1 MSWYQDHQDT
11 SHVSDAGH
19 GLTMEELPSFIEHHI
34 ADAKEIEFLGGHW
47 SLESLSVAPIDLG
60 GLLIDFSI
68 TRHLLV
74 MLIVGF
80 FLVLILVPIAR
91 KLRATSDSQRAPSG
105 FANVVE
111 AMVLYFRNEVV
122 RRNIGHDGDA
132 YTPLILTLFVFVLGM
147 NLIGLTPLGITPTAN
162 VSVTAALAII
172 SFIAIEISGMRSLG
186 FAGYTKTVF
195 FLPPG
200 VPTIMQP
207 VILLIMIPVEAIGKL
222 TKPFALAV
230 RLAANM
236 VAGHSMVLA
245 IMGMILIYQSYLA
258 GSFIVLAVGAIM
270 ILEVFVACLQ
280 AYIFAMLV
288 SVFIGLIRHA
298 H

>member
-1 MSWYQDHQDT
+1 MSLFQDHQDA

-34 ADAKEIEFLGGHW
+34 GDAKEIEFLGGHW

-60 GLLIDFSI
+60 GLLIDFSV

-80 FLVLILVPIAR
+80 FLVLTLVPIAR

-162 VSVTAALAII
+162 VSITAALAII
-172 SFIAIEISGMRSLG
+172 SFIAVEISGMRSLG

>member
-1 MSWYQDHQDT
+1 MSFFQDHQQE
-11 SHVSDAGH
+11 SHGTDAGH
-19 GLTMEELPSFIEHHI
+19 GLTMEELPYFIEHHI
-34 ADAKEIEFLGGHW
+34 GDAKEIEFLGGHW
-47 SLESLSVAPIDLG
+47 SLESLSFAPIQLG
-60 GLLIDFSI
+60 GLSIDFSM

-74 MLIVGF
+74 MLLVGL
-80 FLVLILVPIAR
+80 FLVLSLVPTAR
-91 KLRATSDSQRAPSG
+91 KLRANSDSQKAPSG
-105 FANVVE
+105 FGNVVE
-111 AMVLYFRNEVV
+111 SLVLYFRNEVG
-122 RRNIGHDGDA
+122 RRNIGHDADG

-172 SFIAIEISGMRSLG
+172 GFIVVEISGMRSLG
-186 FAGYTKTVF
+186 IAGYAKTVF

-200 VPTIMQP
+200 VPRIMQP
-207 VILLIMIPVEAIGKL
+207 VILLIMVPVEAIGKL

-230 RLAANM
+230 RLVANM

-245 IMGMILIYQSYLA
+245 IMGMILILQSYIMGPL
-258 GSFIVLAVGAIM
+258 IVLAVGAIM

>member
-1 MSWYQDHQDT
+1 MSWYQDHQEE
-11 SHVSDAGH
+11 SHASDAGH
-19 GLTMEELPSFIEHHI
+19 GLTMEELPSFIQHHI
-34 ADAKEIEFLGGHW
+34 GDAKEIEFLGGHW
-47 SLESLSVAPIDLG
+47 SLEALSVAPIQLG
-60 GLLIDFSI
+60 GLSIDFSM

-74 MLIVGF
+74 MLIVGLL
-80 FLVLILVPIAR
+80 LVLSLVPIAR
-91 KLRATSDSQRAPSG
+91 RLRATSHAQKAPSG
-105 FANVVE
+105 FANGVE
-111 AMVLYFRNEVV
+111 ALVLYFRNEVV
-122 RRNIGHDGDA
+122 RRNIGHDGDG
-132 YTPLILTLFVFVLGM
+132 YTPFILTLFVFVLGM
-147 NLIGLTPLGITPTAN
+147 NLIGLTPLGITPTSN

-172 SFIAIEISGMRSLG
+172 SFIVVEISGMRSLG
-186 FAGYTKTVF
+186 FSGYAKTVF
-195 FLPPG
+195 FMPPG

-207 VILLIMIPVEAIGKL
+207 VILLIMVPVEAIGKL

-230 RLAANM
+230 RLMANM

-245 IMGMILIYQSYLA
+245 IMGLILVYQSLLT
-258 GSFIVLAVGAIM
+258 GSAIVVAVGAIM

>member
-1 MSWYQDHQDT
+1 M
-11 SHVSDAGH
+11 
-19 GLTMEELPSFIEHHI
+19 
-34 ADAKEIEFLGGHW
+34 
-47 SLESLSVAPIDLG
+47 APIDLG
-60 GLLIDFSI
+60 GLLIDFSV

-80 FLVLILVPIAR
+80 FLVLTLVPIAR

-162 VSVTAALAII
+162 VSITAALAII
-172 SFIAIEISGMRSLG
+172 SFIAVEISGMRSLG